1 MGQRRG
7 GEFFATLKKELVH
20 QCDYVDQAE
29 ARASIFEYIE
39 IFYNRIRLHSALG
52 GMSPEQFKQQKGK
65 RKREETQKGTFYF
78 FGFLGRPRGRS
89 EDSSPSWTAV
99 DGCHVESPKGVPRE
113 RL

>member
-52 GMSPEQFKQQKGK
+52 GMSPEQFKQQGSAAAEFSQTPPTKAGHPN
-65 RKREETQKGTFYF
+65 TTF
-78 FGFLGRPRGRS
+78 LRDRMAVSNNPNPRPLILRNFT
-89 EDSSPSWTAV
+89 P
-99 DGCHVESPKGVPRE
+99 
-113 RL
+113 

>member
-52 GMSPEQFKQQKGK
+52 GMSPEQFSN
-65 RKREETQKGTFYF
+65 RD
-78 FGFLGRPRGRS
+78 RPRRS
-89 EDSSPSWTAV
+89 LLKPHQQRQAILEWRPDLPSPPPVKSH
-99 DGCHVESPKGVPRE
+99 GSK
-113 RL
+113 